1 MDDSLSRKFNE
12 SLISANEFESPF
24 EMNARL
30 ILILLHM
37 KKCLFFFFVLIT
49 VTTIAQKRV
58 KIKHSDDFK
67 GSFKDG
73 VRFER
78 LIGNVQLIQNTTLIF
93 CDSAYVYRSENR
105 VEGFGRV
112 HIIDGDSVDCT
123 SRGLSYDG
131 NKKLAKL
138 RKNVVFSKLG
148 IAKLY
153 TDYLDYD
160 RAKGE
165 ARYFNGGKLVDSIN
179 TLTSAKGY
187 YLLSSN
193 LASFKKNV
201 EVVNPDYTMKSDTL
215 QYNSKTKIVYFRDS
229 TVLVDKEGG
238 TAVYKSGTYN
248 TVIKSSNLNK
258 GVIETAEFK
267 IVGDMYFI
275 DDVKKTYKS
284 KGNVVMT
291 SKEDNLVIY
300 GDDIDYNKKKGIS
313 KVYGHAYA
321 AKVGDSQ
328 DTLYIAADT
337 LVSIEN
343 KDSKKKRLLA
353 YRHVKIFKSD
363 LQGLADSLAYSSAD
377 STIRFF
383 KDPVLWAEENQ
394 MTSDSIRIQ
403 LKKKKIDKLFL
414 VGNSFVAS
422 QDSMKNFNQIKG
434 RKMTA
439 NFDGKDIKNVVVQGN
454 GESIYY
460 ALQKIEPKADSIKS
474 FTETMGMNK
483 IICSNMKINFVKG
496 KVNNITFYIKPEAS
510 FIPPHELK
518 EEVKKLKGFLWRG
531 EARPARKNVV
541 QR

>member
-1 MDDSLSRKFNE
+1 V
-12 SLISANEFESPF
+12 FEHT
-24 EMNARL
+24 AT
-30 ILILLHM
+30 ILIDLLVPFKNECCINPIFVPAM
-37 KKCLFFFFVLIT
+37 KKIFLFLLLFIPLF
-49 VTTIAQKRV
+49 TIAQKRV
-58 KIKHSDDFK
+58 TIKHSDDFK
-67 GSFKDG
+67 GSIKDG
-73 VRFER
+73 VRIER
-78 LIGNVQLIQNTTLIF
+78 LIGHVHLVQNTTTIY
-93 CDSAYVYRSENR
+93 CDSAWVYRSENR

-112 HIIDGDSVDCT
+112 RIIDGDSVDCT
-123 SRGLSYDG
+123 SNGLSYDG
-131 NKKLAKL
+131 NRRLAKL
-138 RKNVVFSKLG
+138 RRNVVFSKLG

-153 TDYLDYD
+153 TDNLDYD
-160 RAKGE
+160 RPKGE

-179 TLTSAKGY
+179 TLTSSKGY
-187 YLLSSN
+187 YQLSSN

-238 TAVYKSGTYN
+238 SAVYKSGTYN

-258 GVIETAEFK
+258 GVIETPEFK
-267 IVGDMYFI
+267 IVGEKYFI
-275 DDVKKTYKS
+275 DDAKKTYKS

-291 SKEDNLVIY
+291 SKEDNLIIY

-313 KVYGHAYA
+313 KVYGHAFA
-321 AKVGDSQ
+321 AKVGDNQ
-328 DTLYIAADT
+328 DTLYISADT

-343 KDSKKKRLLA
+343 KDTKKKRLLA

-394 MTSDSIRIQ
+394 MTSDSIRIL
-403 LKKKKIDKLFL
+403 LKKKKIDKLYL

-439 NFDGKDIKNVVVQGN
+439 NFDGKNIKSVIVQGN

-460 ALQKIEPKADSIKS
+460 ALQETEPKADSLKAVS
-474 FTETMGMNK
+474 ETMGMNK
-483 IICSNMKINFVKG
+483 IICSNMKINFVQG
-496 KVNNITFYIKPEAS
+496 KVNNITFLIKPDAS

-518 EEVKKLKGFLWRG
+518 DDVKKLKGFSWRG
-531 EARPARKNVV
+531 EARPSKKSVV
-541 QR
+541 LR

>member
-1 MDDSLSRKFNE
+1 MKKYLLFLFA
-12 SLISANEFESPF
+12 LISLAS
-24 EMNARL
+24 
-30 ILILLHM
+30 
-37 KKCLFFFFVLIT
+37 V
-49 VTTIAQKRV
+49 AQKRV
-58 KIKHSDDFK
+58 RIQNADSLK
-67 GSFKDG
+67 GSLKDG

-78 LIGNVQLIQNTTLIF
+78 LIGHVQLIQSTTTIF

-123 SRGLSYDG
+123 ANGLSYDG
-131 NKKLAKL
+131 NRRLAKL
-138 RKNVVFSKLG
+138 RRNVVFVKKG

-153 TDYLDYD
+153 TDNLDYD
-160 RAKGE
+160 RPKGE
-165 ARYFNGGKLVDSIN
+165 ARYFNGGKLVDSVN

-187 YLLSSN
+187 YQLATN

-238 TAVYKSGTYN
+238 SAVYKSGTYN
-248 TVIKSSNLNK
+248 TVVKSSNLNK
-258 GVIETAEFK
+258 GVIETAEYK
-267 IVGDMYFI
+267 IVGDSYFI

-291 SKEDNLVIY
+291 SKEDNLIIY
-300 GDDIDYNKKKGIS
+300 GDNIDYTKKKGIS
-313 KVYGHAYA
+313 KVYGRAFA
-321 AKVGDSQ
+321 AKVGEDK
-328 DTLYIAADT
+328 DTLFIAADT

-353 YRHVKIFKSD
+353 YRHVRIFKSD
-363 LQGLADSLAYSSAD
+363 LQGIADSLAYSSSD

-383 KDPVLWAEENQ
+383 KDPVLWAQENQ
-394 MTSDSIRIQ
+394 MTSDSIRIL

-434 RKMTA
+434 KKMTA
-439 NFDGKDIKNVVVQGN
+439 NFDGKSIKNVIVQGN

-460 ALQKIEPKADSIKS
+460 ALQKIEPVADSLKAV
-474 FTETMGMNK
+474 TETMGMNK
-483 IICSNMKINFVKG
+483 IICSNMKINFVEG
-496 KVNNITFYIKPEAS
+496 KVNNITFLIKPEAS

-518 EEVKKLKGFLWRG
+518 DDVKKLKGFTWRG
-531 EARPARKNVV
+531 EARPSRKSVV

>member
-1 MDDSLSRKFNE
+1 MKKCVLF
-12 SLISANEFESPF
+12 
-24 EMNARL
+24 
-30 ILILLHM
+30 LILLFP
-37 KKCLFFFFVLIT
+37 LFSV
-49 VTTIAQKRV
+49 AQKRV
-58 KIKHSDDFK
+58 RIQHSDDFK
-67 GSFKDG
+67 GSFKEG
-73 VRFER
+73 VRIER
-78 LIGNVQLIQNTTLIF
+78 LIGHVHLTQNTTTIY
-93 CDSAYVYRSENR
+93 CDSAWIYRSENR

-123 SRGLSYDG
+123 SNGLSYDG
-131 NKKLAKL
+131 NRRLAKL
-138 RKNVVFSKLG
+138 RRNVVFSKLG

-153 TDYLDYD
+153 TDNLDYD
-160 RAKGE
+160 RPKGE

-187 YLLSSN
+187 YQLSSN

-201 EVVNPDYTMKSDTL
+201 VVINPDYTMKSDTL

-238 TAVYKSGTYN
+238 SAVYKSGTYN

-258 GVIETAEFK
+258 GVIETSEYK
-267 IVGDMYFI
+267 IVGDKYFI
-275 DDVKKTYKS
+275 DDAKKTYKS

-291 SKEDNLVIY
+291 SKEDNLIIY

-313 KVYGHAYA
+313 KVYGHAFA
-321 AKVGDSQ
+321 AKIGEDK
-328 DTLYIAADT
+328 DTLFIAADT

-343 KDSKKKRLLA
+343 KNTKKKRLLA
-353 YRHVKIFKSD
+353 YRHVRIFKTD
-363 LQGLADSLAYSSAD
+363 LQGVADSLAYSSAD

-394 MTSDSIRIQ
+394 MTSDSIRIL

-422 QDSMKNFNQIKG
+422 QDSLKNFNQIKG

-439 NFDGKDIKNVVVQGN
+439 NFDGKNIKTVIVQGN

-460 ALQKIEPKADSIKS
+460 ALQEIAPKSDSLKAIA
-474 FTETMGMNK
+474 ETMGMNK
-483 IICSNMKINFVKG
+483 IICSNMRINFVQG
-496 KVNNITFYIKPEAS
+496 KVNNITFLIKPDAS

-518 EEVKKLKGFLWRG
+518 DDVKRLKGFSWRG
-531 EARPARKNVV
+531 DARPSRKSVV
-541 QR
+541 YR